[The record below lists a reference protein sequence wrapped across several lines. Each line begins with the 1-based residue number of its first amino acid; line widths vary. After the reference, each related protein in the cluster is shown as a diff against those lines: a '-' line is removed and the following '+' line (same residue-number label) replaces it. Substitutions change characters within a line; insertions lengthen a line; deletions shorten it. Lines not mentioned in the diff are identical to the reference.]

1 MKGKSLSFRPVY
13 FLAHTQG
20 FQENSEETNAAMHSK
35 VISEKSNSNT
45 TLKVGSGDGVPVLAF
60 LSGVGSV
67 FAFFAMMEPE
77 SPAPSSALYIHM

>member
-1 MKGKSLSFRPVY
+1 M
-13 FLAHTQG
+13 
-20 FQENSEETNAAMHSK
+20 NSK

-45 TLKVGSGDGVPVLAF
+45 TLKIGSGDGVPVLAF